1 MLQRIV
7 NIIKSTKYR
16 VEDGAIFCENY
27 IIEDLQAIE
36 YLEAENAFE
45 NSLAKKELGTVVNL
59 ELSLARL
66 NALGFYEDCETFV
79 LKNKFEIPSKLYYIN
94 ELNCFSSDKNEFL
107 LKYISVLNLI
117 SGIKNIAKYS
127 YLDVDIEK
135 SIIYRDNLS
144 TFLTFS
150 FDFKDVKSIKVEK
163 LDKVNLIAEVF
174 RDQSDNERKL
184 VFINQVIEF
193 VNSKDE
199 DIRFKMLLA
208 QIDIFYEKCNNAY
221 QFYLRDFSYN
231 KLKMELDSKAL
242 EYTQKIQSVI
252 NESQTKLIAIPT
264 AFVLAF
270 AAFDFVKLIEI
281 KNIAVMLSLF
291 VFATLIQIF
300 LNNQKSTLNFIRD
313 NIDSYKE
320 TFKKNDIDNI
330 SSKFSLV
337 GKELKKQGARL
348 IIMEFINWG
357 IPVMLVCL
365 WLFMLKYQALS
376 LVISALFFA
385 IMVILEFVIK

>member
-7 NIIKSTKYR
+7 NIIKGTEYR
-16 VEDGAIFCENY
+16 FEDGAIFCENY
-27 IIEDLQAIE
+27 IITDLQAIE

-94 ELNCFSSDKNEFL
+94 ELNCFSSDNNEFL
-107 LKYISVLNLI
+107 LKYTSVLNLI

-144 TFLTFS
+144 AFLAFS
-150 FDFKDVKSIKVEK
+150 FDFEDVKSIKVEN

-184 VFINQVIEF
+184 VFINQLIEF

-199 DIRFKMLLA
+199 DRRFKLLLA
-208 QIDIFYEKCNNAY
+208 QIGVFYEKCNNAF

-270 AAFDFVKLIEI
+270 AAFDFVNLSEM

-337 GKELKKQGARL
+337 GKELKKQGTRL
-348 IIMEFINWG
+348 KIMEFINWG

-365 WLFMLKYQALS
+365 WLFMLKYQALLLIVS
-376 LVISALFFA
+376 VLFFA
-385 IMVILEFVIK
+385 IMIIIEFVIK

>member
-1 MLQRIV
+1 MLERIV
-7 NIIKSTKYR
+7 NILKSTKYR
-16 VEDGAIFCENY
+16 VADGTVFCENY
-27 IIEDLQAIE
+27 IIADLLAIE
-36 YLEAENAFE
+36 YLEEENTFE
-45 NSLAKKELGTVVNL
+45 NILVKKELGIVVNL

-79 LKNKFEIPSKLYYIN
+79 LKNKFEIPSKLYYID
-94 ELNCFSSDKNEFL
+94 ELNCYSSEKNEFFT
-107 LKYISVLNLI
+107 KYASVLNLI
-117 SGIKNIAKYS
+117 AGIKNIAKYS
-127 YLDVDIEK
+127 YLDIDIEK
-135 SIIYRDNLS
+135 SIIYSDNQS
-144 TFLTFS
+144 AFLAFS
-150 FDFKDVKSIKVEK
+150 FDFKDVKSIKVEN

-174 RDQSDNERKL
+174 QAKSGNERKL

-193 VNSKDE
+193 VNSKEE
-199 DIRFKMLLA
+199 DIRFKLLLA
-208 QIDIFYEKCNNAY
+208 QIENFYEKCNNAY

-270 AAFDFVKLIEI
+270 AAFDFVNLSEM

-300 LNNQKSTLNFIRD
+300 LNNQKSTLNFIGD

-320 TFKKNDIDNI
+320 TFEKNINSI

-337 GKELKKQGARL
+337 EDELTKQRTRL

-376 LVISALFFA
+376 LIVFILFIA
-385 IMVILEFVIK
+385 IKVILEFVIK

>member
-1 MLQRIV
+1 MLERIV
-7 NIIKSTKYR
+7 NILKSTKYR
-16 VEDGAIFCENY
+16 VEDGTVFCDNY
-27 IIEDLQAIE
+27 IIADLQAIE
-36 YLEAENAFE
+36 YLEKENAFE
-45 NSLAKKELGTVVNL
+45 NILAKKELGVVVNL

-79 LKNKFEIPSKLYYIN
+79 LKNKLEIPSKLYYID
-94 ELNCFSSDKNEFL
+94 ELNCYSSEKNEFFI
-107 LKYISVLNLI
+107 KYSTVLNLI
-117 SGIKNIAKYS
+117 AGIKNIAKYS
-127 YLDVDIEK
+127 YLDIDIEK
-135 SIIYRDNLS
+135 SIIYRDNQS
-144 TFLTFS
+144 AFLAFS
-150 FDFKDVKSIKVEK
+150 FDFKDVKSIKVES

-174 RDQSDNERKL
+174 QSQADNERKL

-193 VNSKDE
+193 VNSKEE
-199 DIRFKMLLA
+199 DIRFKLLLA
-208 QIDIFYEKCNNAY
+208 QIDIFYEKCNNAF

-270 AAFDFVKLIEI
+270 AAFDFVNLSEM

-300 LNNQKSTLNFIRD
+300 LDNQKSTLNFIRD

-320 TFKKNDIDNI
+320 TFEKNNIDSI
-330 SSKFSLV
+330 SSKFSLI
-337 GKELKKQGARL
+337 GKELKKQGIRL
-348 IIMEFINWG
+348 ILMEFINWG

-365 WLFMLKYQALS
+365 WLFMLKYQIGS
-376 LVISALFFA
+376 LIICILFIA
-385 IMVILEFVIK
+385 IMATLKFLI